1 MEISKFVSQIGPS
14 GLARTNRYSVIFYTP
29 NSVQNQFNLNLPK
42 ILLFCDSLNLPGLNI
57 NTTPIRTF
65 GEVREIPYEFNYD
78 AVNMTF
84 YVDGAME
91 VKGFFDAW
99 IKSVQ
104 QGERRTFNY
113 YDQYVCQQMSI
124 YVEDIANKN
133 RYVVE
138 LREVFPKTVSPIQMG
153 YEQKDIMKVQ
163 VTFMF
168 KYWKS
173 RVISQDD
180 VPEPKGSGTSVVG
193 EAEATR
199 YFPSGWQLAEQGE
212 FGTDFDVNKTGFYNI
227 QKRFNDIF
235 SEIGG
240 GSAVTG
246 RTEIQ
251 QSFGRFVDFEST

>member
-14 GLARTNRYSVIFYTP
+14 GLARTNRYSVILSTP
-29 NSVQNQFNLNLPK
+29 PSVQTQFSLNLPK
-42 ILLFCDSLNLPGLNI
+42 ILLFCDTLNLPGLNV
-57 NTTPIRTF
+57 NTAQIRTF

-113 YDQYVCQQMSI
+113 YNQYICSQMQI
-124 YVEDIANKN
+124 YVEDLANKA
-133 RYVVE
+133 RYAVE
-138 LREVFPKTVSPIQMG
+138 LYEVFPKTVSPIQMG
-153 YEQKDIMKVQ
+153 YEQKDIMKIQ

-180 VPEPKGSGTSVVG
+180 AIKPKGTATSVVG

-199 YFPSGWQLAEQGE
+199 YFPSGWQLAEAGE
-212 FGTDFDVNKTGFYNI
+212 FGTDFNVNKTGFYNI
-227 QKRFNDIF
+227 QQKFNDIF

-240 GSAVTG
+240 GSALTG
-246 RTEIQ
+246 RTDIQ
-251 QSFGRFVDFEST
+251 QSFGRIVDFEST